1 MIVEHILA
9 EKGHDVVTIEP
20 ERTLLETARLLDEKR
35 IGAVVVNDA
44 DHPVLGILSER
55 DIARAVAQRGA
66 AVLDEPVSQ
75 YMTARLFTCTRS
87 CTVSDLMELMTDR
100 KVRHVPIV
108 ERGRLSGIISIGDV
122 VKRRL
127 SELEAEERLMHDYTV
142 KRPRFVRHRIESYAA
157 SAAGESWFCRAAA
170 GV

>member
-1 MIVEHILA
+1 MIIEHILA
-9 EKGHDVVTIEP
+9 KKGRDVVTVEP

-35 IGAVVVNDA
+35 IGAVVVSDA
-44 DHPVLGILSER
+44 DHPVLGIISER

-75 YMTARLFTCTRS
+75 HMTAKLFTCTRS

-108 ERGRLSGIISIGDV
+108 EHGRLSGIISIGDV
-122 VKRRL
+122 VKHRL
-127 SELEAEERLMHDYTV
+127 AELEAEERLMHDYTATDYSV
-142 KRPRFVRHRIESYAA
+142 GRL
-157 SAAGESWFCRAAA
+157 
-170 GV
+170 

>member
-9 EKGHDVVTIEP
+9 AKGHEVVTIEP

-35 IGAVVVNDA
+35 IGAVVVSDA
-44 DHPVLGILSER
+44 DHPVLGIISER

-75 YMTARLFTCTRS
+75 HMTAKLFTCTRS

-100 KVRHVPIV
+100 KVRHVPLV
-108 ERGRLSGIISIGDV
+108 EHGRLSGIISIGDV
-122 VKRRL
+122 VKHRL
-127 SELEAEERLMHDYTV
+127 SEL
-142 KRPRFVRHRIESYAA
+142 KS
-157 SAAGESWFCRAAA
+157 G
-170 GV
+170 

>member
-9 EKGHDVVTIEP
+9 AKGHEVVTIEP

-35 IGAVVVNDA
+35 IGAVVVSDA
-44 DHPVLGILSER
+44 DHPVLGIISER
-55 DIARAVAQRGA
+55 DIARAVAQGGA

-75 YMTARLFTCTRS
+75 HMTAKLFTCTRS

-100 KVRHVPIV
+100 KVRHVPLV

-122 VKRRL
+122 VKHRL
-127 SELEAEERLMHDYTV
+127 AELEAEERLMHDYTATDYSV
-142 KRPRFVRHRIESYAA
+142 GRS
-157 SAAGESWFCRAAA
+157 
-170 GV
+170 

>member
-9 EKGHDVVTIEP
+9 AKGHDVVTVEP

-35 IGAVVVNDA
+35 IGAVVVSDA
-44 DHPVLGILSER
+44 DHPVLGIISER

-75 YMTARLFTCTRS
+75 HMTTKLFTCTRS

-100 KVRHVPIV
+100 KVRHVPLV
-108 ERGRLSGIISIGDV
+108 EHGRLSGIISIGDV
-122 VKRRL
+122 VKHRL
-127 SELEAEERLMHDYTV
+127 RGMQAEQ
-142 KRPRFVRHRIESYAA
+142 
-157 SAAGESWFCRAAA
+157 RAMDEYS
-170 GV
+170 GRQSTP

>member
-9 EKGHDVVTIEP
+9 AKGHEVVTIEP

-35 IGAVVVNDA
+35 IGAVVVSDA
-44 DHPVLGILSER
+44 DHPVLGIISER
-55 DIARAVAQRGA
+55 DIARAVAQGGA

-75 YMTARLFTCTRS
+75 HMTAKLFTCTRS
-87 CTVSDLMELMTDR
+87 CTVSDLMEVMTDR

-122 VKRRL
+122 VKHRL
-127 SELEAEERLMHDYTV
+127 AELEAEERLMHDYTATDYSV
-142 KRPRFVRHRIESYAA
+142 GRS
-157 SAAGESWFCRAAA
+157 
-170 GV
+170 

>member
-75 YMTARLFTCTRS
+75 HMTAKLFTCTRS

-100 KVRHVPIV
+100 RIRHVPIV

-122 VKRRL
+122 VKHRL
-127 SELEAEERLMHDYTV
+127 AELEAEQRVMHDYTAADYSV
-142 KRPRFVRHRIESYAA
+142 GRF
-157 SAAGESWFCRAAA
+157 
-170 GV
+170 

>member
-9 EKGHDVVTIEP
+9 AKGHDVVTVEP

-35 IGAVVVNDA
+35 IGAVVVSDA
-44 DHPVLGILSER
+44 DHPVLGIISER

-75 YMTARLFTCTRS
+75 HMTAKLFTCTRS
-87 CTVSDLMELMTDR
+87 CTVSDLMEVMTDR

-108 ERGRLSGIISIGDV
+108 EHGRLSGIISIGDV
-122 VKRRL
+122 VKHRL
-127 SELEAEERLMHDYTV
+127 AELEAEERLMHDYTATDYSLG
-142 KRPRFVRHRIESYAA
+142 RS
-157 SAAGESWFCRAAA
+157 
-170 GV
+170 

>member
-9 EKGHDVVTIEP
+9 AKGHEVVTIEP

-35 IGAVVVNDA
+35 IGAVVVSDA
-44 DHPVLGILSER
+44 DHPVLGIISER

-75 YMTARLFTCTRS
+75 QMTAKLFTCTRS
-87 CTVSDLMELMTDR
+87 CTVSDLMEVMTDR

-122 VKRRL
+122 VKHRL
-127 SELEAEERLMHDYTV
+127 AELEAEERLMRDYTATDYSLG
-142 KRPRFVRHRIESYAA
+142 RL
-157 SAAGESWFCRAAA
+157 
-170 GV
+170 

>member
-9 EKGHDVVTIEP
+9 AKGHDVVTVEP

-35 IGAVVVNDA
+35 IGAVVVSDA
-44 DHPVLGILSER
+44 DHPVLGIISER

-75 YMTARLFTCTRS
+75 HMTAKLFTCTRS
-87 CTVSDLMELMTDR
+87 CTVSDLMEVMTDR

-108 ERGRLSGIISIGDV
+108 ERGWLSGIISIGDV
-122 VKRRL
+122 VKHRL
-127 SELEAEERLMHDYTV
+127 SELEAEERLMHDYTATDYSV
-142 KRPRFVRHRIESYAA
+142 GRL
-157 SAAGESWFCRAAA
+157 
-170 GV
+170 

>member
-9 EKGHDVVTIEP
+9 AKGHDVVTVEP

-35 IGAVVVNDA
+35 IGAVVVSDA
-44 DHPVLGILSER
+44 DHPVLGIISER

-66 AVLDEPVSQ
+66 AALDEPVSEH
-75 YMTARLFTCTRS
+75 MTAKVFTCTRS

-100 KVRHVPIV
+100 KVRHVPVV

-122 VKRRL
+122 VKHRL
-127 SELEAEERLMHDYTV
+127 SELEAEKRLMHDYTATDYSV
-142 KRPRFVRHRIESYAA
+142 GRL
-157 SAAGESWFCRAAA
+157 
-170 GV
+170 